1 MYLNKYWNILTV
13 NGSKIKQHKGAFL
26 KGQGP
31 VLLCRQLSS
40 PSVLTQCL
48 LTPLVTN
55 GAEEATEV
63 SGLSGTGIRK
73 MLTKIMVS
81 QLAL

>member
-1 MYLNKYWNILTV
+1 MG
-13 NGSKIKQHKGAFL
+13 NGGKIKQHKGAFL
-26 KGQGP
+26 KGQGSIP
-31 VLLCRQLSS
+31 LCRQLSS

-55 GAEEATEV
+55 GAEEATGV
-63 SGLSGTGIRK
+63 SVLSGAGIRK